1 MSKTNITIV
10 GVNYYPED
18 SAIGLYTTQQA
29 EYLQS
34 KGYNV
39 SIITGFPYYPQWQI
53 RSDYKDKTRWYKE
66 VINNVTVYRYKQYV
80 PSNPTFSKRIIHLL
94 SFTFGN
100 IINLFKV
107 EKPNY
112 VICIVPFTS
121 SILLGWLLKL
131 RYRSKLWIHIQDFE
145 FDAAIDSGL
154 LSSNKSLFIKCI
166 LWVERTLLKR
176 ANVIST
182 ISNGMLKKLKSKVPA
197 KNTFYLTN
205 WLDTSKFRVK
215 PKQNHS
221 HLSSS
226 LFKILYSGNIGAKQD
241 WDFFFQVM
249 EKLKPLDH
257 IEVVVVGEGA
267 EKEKVVNKIKDYSF
281 IKHFNLVPY
290 EELPSLLSSA
300 DVHILFQK
308 NEVVDTVMPSKLLGM
323 MASAKPSIVTGN
335 RDSEVATVYKD
346 SKGGFYFSDNSVDNI
361 VDCILKLK
369 NDSSLC
375 RKLGKNSERYVVKHY
390 SKEHILDRFIE
401 ELEK

>member
-1 MSKTNITIV
+1 MNKNIVII
-10 GVNYYPED
+10 GINYYPED
-18 SAIGLYTTQQA
+18 SAIGLYSTQKA
-29 EYLQS
+29 EYLTS

-39 SIITGFPYYPQWQI
+39 SIVTGFPYYPQWKI
-53 RSDYKDKTRWYKE
+53 RSDYNNKKRWTKE
-66 VINNVTVYRYKQYV
+66 VINNVNVYRYKQYV
-80 PSNPTFSKRIIHLL
+80 PENPTFSKRILHLL
-94 SFTFGN
+94 SFTFGS
-100 IINLFKV
+100 IINLFKLN
-107 EKPNY
+107 KPDI

-121 SILLGWLLKL
+121 TVLLGWLMKL
-131 RYRSKLWIHIQDFE
+131 RYRCKLWVHIQDFE

-154 LSSNKSLFIKCI
+154 LSSNKSFFIKCI

-182 ISNGMLKKLKSKVPA
+182 ISNGMLKKLQSKVPS

-215 PKQNHS
+215 PKHNHS
-221 HLSSS
+221 HLSSNH
-226 LFKILYSGNIGAKQD
+226 FKILYSGNIGAKQD

-249 EKLKPLDH
+249 EKLKSLNN

-267 EKEKVVNKIKDYSF
+267 EKEKVINGIKNYAF

-300 DVHILFQK
+300 DVHVLFQK

-335 RDSEVATVYKD
+335 RNSEVATVYKD
-346 SKGGFYFSDNSVDNI
+346 SKGGFYFSDNSVDDI
-361 VDCILKLK
+361 VNCILKLK
-369 NDSSLC
+369 NDSNLC
-375 RKLGKNSERYVVKHY
+375 RELGQNSEKYVVKHY
-390 SKEHILDRFIE
+390 SKVHILDRFIE